1 MKIDLKGK
9 RALVGGSSKG
19 LGLAVAKQLAS
30 SGAHVT
36 LMARDETKLK
46 TIVNELNKATSLNH
60 KYLIVDFNDFNS
72 FKEIINDF
80 FSKNEIDILIN
91 NTQGPP
97 AGDVL
102 SVNINDYQNAFDLL
116 FKNIAYTTMLAIK
129 KMQKNKWGRI
139 INITSISV
147 KEPLSYLALSN
158 TLRSSV
164 TAWAKTLASD
174 VAKDNINVNNILTG
188 YFDTE
193 RIQQLNSEKSKKL
206 NISEDKVFEAMKA
219 QVPMKRIGN
228 PEEFGYLASFL
239 SSDKSSY
246 ITGANIPIDGGLLKS
261 I

>member
-19 LGLAVAKQLAS
+19 LGLAVAKQLAG
-30 SGAHVT
+30 SGAQVT
-36 LMARDETKLK
+36 LMARDESKLK
-46 TIVNELNKATSLNH
+46 IIVNELNNSTSLTHN
-60 KYLIVDFNDFNS
+60 YLIVDFNDFKS
-72 FKEIINDF
+72 FKNIINDF
-80 FSKNEIDILIN
+80 FSKNEIDILVN

-102 SVNINDYQNAFDLL
+102 NVDINDYQNAFDLL
-116 FKNIAYTTMLAIK
+116 FKNTVYTTMLAIK
-129 KMQKNKWGRI
+129 NMHKNKWGRI
-139 INITSISV
+139 INIASISV

-164 TAWAKTLASD
+164 IAWAKTLASD
-174 VAKDNINVNNILTG
+174 VAKDHITVNNILTG

-206 NISEDKVFEAMKA
+206 NISKDKVLEAMKA